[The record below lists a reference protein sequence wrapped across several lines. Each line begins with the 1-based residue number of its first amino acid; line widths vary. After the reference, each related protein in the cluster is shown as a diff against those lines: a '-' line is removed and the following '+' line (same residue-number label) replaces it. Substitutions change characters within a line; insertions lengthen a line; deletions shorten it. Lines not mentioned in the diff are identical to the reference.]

1 MNRTDRLLAIVLE
14 LQARR
19 YTRASELADRFEITV
34 RTVYRDILALC
45 EAGVPVVSTPG
56 YGYTLSPGYF
66 LPPLMLTADEACGLL
81 LGTAFVADQVDA
93 PYKQAVETAGKK
105 IEKLLPDSTRREV
118 DSLLETLR
126 FVARPRPANPDLERR
141 LTMLRQAITHRQVL
155 RLTYQARRGETASRD
170 VEPHGLVC
178 MDGIWMLQAFCRT
191 RQGARHFRLDRMD
204 AVETLGERF
213 IRREGLTIRGQRAI
227 EPGSMEIRVV
237 FKLTALRWARE
248 SRPMGFVREEE
259 HPDGAVMVF
268 RPRDYRDLVPW
279 ILSWGPSALV
289 LSPPALRAE
298 IRAAARAVA
307 ERYGALQDSSAVKEG
322 EAR

>member
-19 YTRASELADRFEITV
+19 YTRASELADRFEIAV

-56 YGYTLSPGYF
+56 YGYTLPPGYF

-93 PYKQAVETAGKK
+93 PYRQAMETAGKK

-118 DSLLETLR
+118 ESLLETLR
-126 FVARPRPANPDLERR
+126 FMARPRPANPDLERR
-141 LTMLRQAITHRQVL
+141 LTMIRKAVAQRQVL
-155 RLTYQARRGETASRD
+155 RLTYHARRGELAARD
-170 VEPHGLVC
+170 VEPHGLMC
-178 MDGIWMLQAFCRT
+178 MDGIWMLQAYCRT

-204 AVETLGERF
+204 AVTPLGERF
-213 IRREGLTIRGQRAI
+213 TRREGLTVRRHRPI
-227 EPGSMEIRVV
+227 EPGPVEIRAL
-237 FKLTALRWARE
+237 FGPDALRWARE

-259 HPDGAVMVF
+259 HPDGVVMVF
-268 RPRDYRDLVPW
+268 RPRDWHDLVPW
-279 ILSWGPSALV
+279 FLSWGPSAQV
-289 LSPPALRAE
+289 LSPSRLRAE
-298 IRAAARAVA
+298 ISAAARATA
-307 ERYGALQDSSAVKEG
+307 DLYGALADASPAKEG
-322 EAR
+322 DAR